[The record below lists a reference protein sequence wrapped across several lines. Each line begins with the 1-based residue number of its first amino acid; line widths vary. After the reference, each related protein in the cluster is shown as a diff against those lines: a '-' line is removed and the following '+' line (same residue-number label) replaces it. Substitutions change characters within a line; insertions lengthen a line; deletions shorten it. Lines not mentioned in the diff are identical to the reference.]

1 MKLSEA
7 SKYLTDKRVL
17 ITGHTGF
24 KGTWLTLLLEEF
36 EVEVW
41 GLSLEPDKNSLYSRL
56 NRAGLI
62 PEAFIDIRDREK
74 LDQFMDSCQPDIVFH
89 LAAQPLVLESYRD
102 PLGTLETNIM
112 GTANVINK
120 ALKLKK
126 SKLIAVITTD
136 KVYENQNL
144 GNRFVETD
152 SLFGK
157 DPYSASKVGAEAVV
171 SAFRSLTRNESTPK
185 IVSFRAGNVIGGG
198 DYAEDRLIPDL
209 IRSIEKKQGL
219 EIRNPYSTRP
229 WQHVLD
235 PLSGYIRG
243 AVSVIQE
250 DNFESLNF
258 GPNEKSLTVME
269 VLEISKNSSKHQISI
284 EIDKSKKIEKES
296 ALLDLDSTL
305 ANDLLGWQP
314 TWSQSEAVKLTI
326 EWWSKVL
333 DNEASP
339 REACVYDIKEFLR
352 LNGH

>member
-7 SKYLTDKRVL
+7 LKYLTDKRVL

-36 EVEVW
+36 AVEVW
-41 GLSLEPDKNSLYSRL
+41 GLSLEPDKKSLYTRL
-56 NRAGLI
+56 NRADVI

-74 LDQFMDSCQPDIVFH
+74 LDSFMDQCQPDIVFH

-102 PLGTLETNIM
+102 PLGTQKTNIK

-120 ALKLKK
+120 AVKLKN

-152 SLFGK
+152 ALIGK

-171 SAFRSLTRNESTPK
+171 SAFRSLNGNESIPK

-198 DYAEDRLIPDL
+198 DYAENRLIPDL
-209 IRSIEKKQGL
+209 IRSIENNQRL

-229 WQHVLD
+229 WQHVID

-243 AVSVIQE
+243 AVSVIQK

-284 EIDKSKKIEKES
+284 EVDESKKLEKES

-305 ANDLLGWQP
+305 ANELLGWQP
-314 TWSQSEAVKLTI
+314 TWSQSDAVKLTI

-333 DNEASP
+333 DDEASP

>member
-7 SKYLTDKRVL
+7 SKYLADKRVL

-36 EVEVW
+36 GVEVW
-41 GLSLEPDKNSLYSRL
+41 GLSLEPDKNSLYLRL
-56 NRAGLI
+56 NRTGLI

-74 LDQFMDSCQPDIVFH
+74 LYPFMERCQPDIVFH

-112 GTANVINK
+112 GTANIINK
-120 ALKLKK
+120 AIKLKNL
-126 SKLIAVITTD
+126 KLIAVITTD

-144 GNRFVETD
+144 GHRFVETD

-171 SAFRSLTRNESTPK
+171 SAFRSLNDNGSIPK

-198 DYAEDRLIPDL
+198 DYAENRLIPDL
-209 IRSIEKKQGL
+209 IKSIEKNEAL
-219 EIRNPYSTRP
+219 EIRNPNSTRP

-243 AVSVIQE
+243 AVSAIE
-250 DNFESLNF
+250 NGNFESLNF
-258 GPNEKSLTVME
+258 GPTEKSLTVME
-269 VLEISKNSSKHQISI
+269 VLEISQNSSKYQIRI
-284 EIDKSKKIEKES
+284 EIDHSKKSEKES

-305 ANDLLGWQP
+305 ANKLLNWQP

-333 DNEASP
+333 GNQASP
-339 REACVYDIKEFLR
+339 SEACIDDIKEFLA
-352 LNGH
+352 LNGN

>member
-7 SKYLTDKRVL
+7 SKYLADKRVL

-24 KGTWLTLLLEEF
+24 KGIWLTLLLEEF
-36 EVEVW
+36 AVEVW
-41 GLSLEPDKNSLYSRL
+41 GLSLEPDEKSLYTRL
-56 NRAGLI
+56 NRAGII

-74 LDQFMDSCQPDIVFH
+74 LDLFMDRCQPDIVFH

-120 ALKLKK
+120 AIKLKN

-152 SLFGK
+152 SLIGK

-171 SAFRSLTRNESTPK
+171 SAFRSLNRNESIPK

-198 DYAEDRLIPDL
+198 DYAENRLIPDL
-209 IRSIEKKQGL
+209 IRSIEKNQAL

-243 AVSVIQE
+243 AVSAIQKE
-250 DNFESLNF
+250 NFDSLNF

-269 VLEISKNSSKHQISI
+269 VLEISKKSSKHQII
-284 EIDKSKKIEKES
+284 MEIDDSKKSEKES
-296 ALLDLDSTL
+296 ALLDLDSSL
-305 ANDLLGWQP
+305 ANELLDWEP

-339 REACVYDIKEFLR
+339 REACSFDIKEFLK
-352 LNGH
+352 LNGN

>member
-7 SKYLTDKRVL
+7 SKYLADKRVL

-36 EVEVW
+36 AVEVW

-56 NRAGLI
+56 NRVGII

-74 LDQFMDSCQPDIVFH
+74 LDQFMDLCQPDIVFH

-120 ALKLKK
+120 AIKLKK

-152 SLFGK
+152 SLIGK
-157 DPYSASKVGAEAVV
+157 DPYSASKVGAEAVA
-171 SAFRSLTRNESTPK
+171 SAFRSLNRNESIPK

-209 IRSIEKKQGL
+209 IRSIEKKQEL

-284 EIDKSKKIEKES
+284 EIDNSKKIEKES

>member
-7 SKYLTDKRVL
+7 SKYLADKRVL

-36 EVEVW
+36 AVEVW
-41 GLSLEPDKNSLYSRL
+41 GLSLEPDKKSLYTRL
-56 NRAGLI
+56 NRAGVI
-62 PEAFIDIRDREK
+62 PEAFIDIRDREQ
-74 LDQFMDSCQPDIVFH
+74 LDSFMDQCQPDIVFH

-102 PLGTLETNIM
+102 PLGTLETNII

-120 ALKLKK
+120 AIKMKN

-136 KVYENQNL
+136 KVYENKNL

-152 SLFGK
+152 SLNGK

-171 SAFRSLTRNESTPK
+171 SAFRSLNGNESIPK

-198 DYAEDRLIPDL
+198 DYAENRLIPDL
-209 IRSIEKKQGL
+209 IRSIEKNQAL

-243 AVSVIQE
+243 AVSAIQKE
-250 DNFESLNF
+250 NFDSLNF

-269 VLEISKNSSKHQISI
+269 VLEISKNTSKHQII
-284 EIDKSKKIEKES
+284 MKIDDIKKSEKES

-305 ANDLLGWQP
+305 ANQLLDWEP

-333 DNEASP
+333 DNEISP
-339 REACVYDIKEFLR
+339 REACRYDIKEFLK
-352 LNGH
+352 LNGN